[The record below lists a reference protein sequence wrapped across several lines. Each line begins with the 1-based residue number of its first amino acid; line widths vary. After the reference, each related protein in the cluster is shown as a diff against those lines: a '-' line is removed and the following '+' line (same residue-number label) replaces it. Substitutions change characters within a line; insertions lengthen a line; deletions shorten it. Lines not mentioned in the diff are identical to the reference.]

1 MQHFTSKGQ
10 YLHSECT
17 ARDRE
22 LVAAGSPASSRT
34 QKGIR
39 KRGTVRGKI
48 LNNEE
53 KLHTGEEL
61 NTEEKLNT
69 KQKLNTEA

>member
-39 KRGTVRGKI
+39 KGGAVRGKT

-53 KLHTGEEL
+53 KLNTGEEL
-61 NTEEKLNT
+61 NTKREIEH
-69 KQKLNTEA
+69 